1 MSELLIEELFN
12 HVQNCLVENKKTQR
26 KREEKRRQR
35 EEDLKERDDLSS
47 EDILGLLVSFDELL
61 IEEKFNHTQD
71 YLIKNKRRPKENR
84 REPKN

>member
-35 EEDLKERDDLSS
+35 EGELFELFI
-47 EDILGLLVSFDELL
+47 EELL
-61 IEEKFNHTQD
+61 NHFK
-71 YLIKNKRRPKENR
+71 II
-84 REPKN
+84 